1 MTGSASDSERGMI
14 PRALEKVIVA
24 RAVSQVASIHLYLTV
39 CLELLNSRYH
49 SMQIFENVQRLK
61 WQEWTY
67 SLECSI
73 LEIYNDR
80 IRDLLKPGKEISDQA
95 AIKHDDGERSTQD
108 ERSVFYRGS

>member
-1 MTGSASDSERGMI
+1 
-14 PRALEKVIVA
+14 
-24 RAVSQVASIHLYLTV
+24 
-39 CLELLNSRYH
+39 
-49 SMQIFENVQRLK
+49 MQIFENVQRLK

-95 AIKHDDGERSTQD
+95 AIKHDDGERSPED
-108 ERSVFYRGS
+108 DGERSPEDDGERSTEDEVCLLQGIAANRLELPDK